1 MYFFMSDLI
10 KRIVILGG
18 GFGGLYTA
26 LRLNELPW
34 ENDQKTEIIL
44 VDKGDRF
51 LFSPLL
57 YELVT
62 DELQSWEIAPPFTE
76 LLANSQVQFLQE
88 KVIGID
94 LNKNVVKLEN
104 YGLLNYDKLVI
115 SMGSKT
121 PQEIV
126 KGGQEYALTF
136 RTLQDAYLLREK
148 LKNLENYGQ
157 DKIRI
162 AIIGGGYSGVEI
174 ACKLADRLGEKGRIR
189 IIERGTEI
197 LKQSPKFNQE
207 TAKKALEVRKIW
219 LDLET
224 EVSQVEQD
232 SISLVYKGEEDT
244 IPVDLVIITVGNQ
257 ISDLITDLPLT
268 NNEKGQLKIND
279 KLQVVDNSNIYAIG
293 DVAECKD
300 ENGKMLPPT
309 AQTAIQQADYC
320 AWNIWASINKRPLLP
335 FKYQSLGEM
344 IALGKD
350 NATLTGLGLQI
361 EGLPGYL
368 ARRLVYLYRLPTW
381 EHKFKVA
388 LNWIINN

>member
-1 MYFFMSDLI
+1 MGDLT

-34 ENDQKTEIIL
+34 DSDQKTEIIL
-44 VDKGDRF
+44 VDQGDRF

-88 KVIGID
+88 KVTEID
-94 LNKNVVKLEN
+94 LNKSVVKLKSH
-104 YGLLNYDKLVI
+104 GLLNYDKLVI

-126 KGGQEYALTF
+126 KGGQEYGLTF

-148 LKNLENYGQ
+148 LRKLENSGQ

-207 TAKKALEVRKIW
+207 TAKKALEMRKVW

-224 EVSQVEQD
+224 EVSQIEQD
-232 SISLVYKGEEDT
+232 TISLVYKGEEDT

-279 KLQVVDNSNIYAIG
+279 KLQVLDNSNIYAIG

-320 AWNIWASINKRPLLP
+320 AWNIWASLNKRPLLP
-335 FKYQSLGEM
+335 FKYQPLGEM
-344 IALGKD
+344 MALGKD